1 MQPQAF
7 WLKFVLSC
15 VSRRPILHH
24 YPGLAS
30 YPLWRRP
37 RTREYTEAA
46 RQLTRHGARSWNRN
60 LHSHIFC
67 HKSKP
72 LSDRKMATLYY
83 ARIIAF
89 LSNLPIKMHDI
100 LALKITNTHKNTTA
114 LQECSGSSALLNSC
128 VRWHTFLSRGNKYI
142 HCISILEFSEQGG
155 CKLHQISEGG
165 G

>member
-1 MQPQAF
+1 MSPHP
-7 WLKFVLSC
+7 
-15 VSRRPILHH
+15 RRKI
-24 YPGLAS
+24 
-30 YPLWRRP
+30 
-37 RTREYTEAA
+37 TREVTSVFT
-46 RQLTRHGARSWNRN
+46 QNHIKHDLMMSHFFLTVIGIKLSIPLTRHGARSWNRN

-100 LALKITNTHKNTTA
+100 LALKITNTHKNTAA

-155 CKLHQISEGG
+155 CKLHQILGRGG
-165 G
+165 